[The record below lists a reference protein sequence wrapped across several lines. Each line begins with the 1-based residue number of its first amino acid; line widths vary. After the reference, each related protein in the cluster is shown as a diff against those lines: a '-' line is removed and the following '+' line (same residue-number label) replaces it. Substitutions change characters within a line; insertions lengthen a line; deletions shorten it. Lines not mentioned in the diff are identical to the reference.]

1 MLLPILFWILILI
14 DLAAVGLFFV
24 LGLAAGISSHTSS
37 GAVAA
42 FMLPV
47 PVILLAAAIGLFVF
61 TKSPLTRGLAFLT
74 AAAPLLFV
82 IGSFIYTSYE
92 MTQHMDGSGNFSR
105 FARGPM
111 QELEKAIAT
120 NDAAAVT
127 AAARNANLNGKAID
141 GASILTVAL
150 RQLEQKPGPPNA
162 IRALIAA
169 GAPVNTK
176 EDEPPLY
183 VAIQVS
189 GKTGAEPVKLLLDAG
204 ANPNAPGPFKD
215 PSWFMATG
223 LSIPVEVLDLLL
235 SRGADLKAKNR
246 NGQSALFDAVLCENW
261 PAAKLLIEKGIDWK
275 SFRANNG
282 LDLPTTLDGQTRVS
296 YPQKPGLPELIQKL
310 GIVTSITK

>member
-1 MLLPILFWILILI
+1 MFLAFLFWILIVL
-14 DLAAVGLFFV
+14 DVAALGLFFV

-82 IGSFIYTSYE
+82 IGSLVYTAYE
-92 MTQHMDGSGNFSR
+92 MSQHDDGAGNFAR
-105 FARGPM
+105 YGRGPM

-120 NDAAAVT
+120 NDAATVT
-127 AAARNANLNGKAID
+127 AAARNANLKAKAID

-169 GAPVNTK
+169 GTPVNTK

-189 GKTGAEPVKLLLDAG
+189 DKAGIEPVKLLLDAG

-215 PSWFMATG
+215 PVWFMATG
-223 LSIPVEVLDLLL
+223 LAIPVEVLELLL
-235 SRGADLKAKNR
+235 NRGADMKAKNR
-246 NGQSALFDAVLCENW
+246 NGQSALFDAVLCQNW

-282 LDLPTTLDGQTRVS
+282 LDLPTTLDAQTRVS
-296 YPQKPGLPELIQKL
+296 YPQKPGLHELIKTLQKN
-310 GIVTSITK
+310 